1 MRWLKLAE
9 IETSKETIVWTQL
22 EPNFKPNI
30 TAEVQSFPFISA
42 CLIKIKSLLA
52 SVKIRW
58 STWRKQTKGN
68 LIKGIPLEVWNLMY
82 LLKPYYSWYF
92 CYLYLVNQWWELNS
106 ASISFSSQLQDL
118 VFPTLQS
125 LGCVPM
131 QVIGECKFYGIFFCL
146 IQQVQRSNLGEKLS

>member
-30 TAEVQSFPFISA
+30 TAEVQSLPFTSA
-42 CLIKIKSLLA
+42 CLIKIKSLLT

-68 LIKGIPLEVWNLMY
+68 LIKGIPLELDVFVET
-82 LLKPYYSWYF
+82 LLFMIFPLLVSCEPMVRAQF
-92 CYLYLVNQWWELNS
+92 SLY
-106 ASISFSSQLQDL
+106 
-118 VFPTLQS
+118 
-125 LGCVPM
+125 
-131 QVIGECKFYGIFFCL
+131 
-146 IQQVQRSNLGEKLS
+146 